1 MGWNGEPLGENASP
15 IYGDM
20 GMVGRGSPAGGAGG
34 STGIP
39 TGSPNMAALSPGARG
54 GMANLGGPAMAAM
67 AAMASG
73 SGSGPGVPG
82 GPHNVKMHRYLPPTM
97 IQQQQMYGSMDPRM
111 MMIMGRGMPPGAAAM
126 MRGPMHHFRP
136 RFM

>member
-1 MGWNGEPLGENASP
+1 M
-15 IYGDM
+15 
-20 GMVGRGSPAGGAGG
+20 GRGSPVGGAGAG
-34 STGIP
+34 ASASHP
-39 TGSPNMAALSPGARG
+39 TASPNMAALSPGARA

-73 SGSGPGVPG
+73 SGGAPGMPG
-82 GPHNVKMHRYLPPTM
+82 NHHANMKMSRYLPPTM
-97 IQQQQMYGSMDPRM
+97 IQQQQMYGGMDPRM
-111 MMIMGRGMPPGAAAM
+111 MMMMGRGMPHGAAAAM